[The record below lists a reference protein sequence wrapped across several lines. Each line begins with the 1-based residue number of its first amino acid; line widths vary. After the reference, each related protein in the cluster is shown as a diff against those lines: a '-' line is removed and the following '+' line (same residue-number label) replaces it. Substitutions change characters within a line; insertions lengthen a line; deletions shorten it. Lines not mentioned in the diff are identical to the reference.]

1 MAAEERYGVKAMTAW
16 VEKREMTRGQAL
28 VVGLWLVQARAIGWL
43 TLPSFICKRGK
54 VKTREWYD
62 D

>member
-1 MAAEERYGVKAMTAW
+1 MTAW
-16 VEKREMTRGQAL
+16 VEKKAMTRGQSL
-28 VVGLWLVQARAIGWL
+28 VVGLWLVQAGAIGFWS
-43 TLPSFICKRGK
+43 LPSFVCKRGK